1 MESWLL
7 GKGTNDLEEQLQK
20 YLNTFSRL
28 KRGNTVYGK
37 APHKPVLLLS
47 IIELI
52 DKGLITGNEL
62 PINADLVGIFK
73 ENWQL
78 LVPTLHQ
85 ADFTQPFYYLQSD
98 KSAGVPFWF
107 LQPYQGSQINAHIS
121 SVNTLAAVCAYGYFA
136 EELYLLLADSQSRS
150 SFKYLLLDVYFS
162 ESKANYLSMKQHG
175 EGYMH
180 DQISYVLNEPEAQYR
195 HVSIHTEEDRFVRS
209 GLFKQLVPKT
219 YNNQCSFTGMKLTS
233 TFNYNFIDACHIVPF
248 SYSQNDKVSNGIALC
263 PNLHRAFDRGL
274 VSISDEYRILVSQH
288 VIEDDSHPYG
298 LRQLA
303 GKDMLLPATQNH
315 NPDINGLIWHRDNV
329 FKG

>member
-1 MESWLL
+1 VESWLL
-7 GKGTNDLEEQLQK
+7 VKGTNDLEEQLQK
-20 YLNTFSRL
+20 YLSAFSRL

-52 DKGLITGNEL
+52 DKGLITRNAV
-62 PINADLVGIFK
+62 PINADLVGTFK
-73 ENWQL
+73 ENWHL

-107 LQPYQGSQINAHIS
+107 LQPYPASQINAHIS
-121 SVNTLAAVCAYGYFA
+121 SVNTLAAVCAFGYFA

-162 ESKANYLSMKQHG
+162 ESKANYLSMKRYG

-180 DQISYVLNEPEAQYR
+180 DQINYVLNEPEAQYR

-209 GLFKQLVPKT
+209 GRFKQLVPKT
-219 YNNQCSFTGMKLTS
+219 YNNECSFTGMTLTS

-248 SYSQNDKVSNGIALC
+248 SYSQNDKVNNGIALC
-263 PNLHRAFDRGL
+263 PNLHSAFDRG
-274 VSISDEYRILVSQH
+274 
-288 VIEDDSHPYG
+288 
-298 LRQLA
+298 
-303 GKDMLLPATQNH
+303 
-315 NPDINGLIWHRDNV
+315 W
-329 FKG
+329 